1 MIQVTGFC
9 FEQTSSAVMVDEP
22 LGKLVQQGVQG
33 AVRSNHND
41 CTSSQT
47 GLAPVTSGLALALA
61 TAFIAQNARCTYTL
75 TLTVI

>member
-1 MIQVTGFC
+1 MRGASHKNATLTTDSRGFQLMIQVTGFC

-41 CTSSQT
+41 CTSS
-47 GLAPVTSGLALALA
+47 
-61 TAFIAQNARCTYTL
+61 
-75 TLTVI
+75 

>member
-61 TAFIAQNARCTYTL
+61 TGFIAQNARCTYIL

>member
-41 CTSSQT
+41 CTSS
-47 GLAPVTSGLALALA
+47 
-61 TAFIAQNARCTYTL
+61 
-75 TLTVI
+75 